1 MSSRLRIMLLA
12 ASTLVIGALA
22 PRAAAAGS
30 DPYQA
35 CLDHCW
41 GRYQLCIGGPTPVE
55 ECDARLDRCE
65 VGCYT

>member
-1 MSSRLRIMLLA
+1 MSRRLRIALLA
-12 ASTLVIGALA
+12 ASTIVAGALY
-22 PRAAAAGS
+22 PRSVTAAS

-41 GRYQLCIGGPTPVE
+41 GRYQLCIGGTTPVE